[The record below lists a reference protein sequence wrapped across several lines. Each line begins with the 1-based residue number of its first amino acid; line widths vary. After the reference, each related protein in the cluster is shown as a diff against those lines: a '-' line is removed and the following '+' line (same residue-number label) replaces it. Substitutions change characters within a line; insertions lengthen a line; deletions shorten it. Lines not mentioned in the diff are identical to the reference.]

1 MATLDPARQPG
12 ANVVLAP
19 ADVYALASF
28 VVAGCYLL
36 YPSDAP
42 GDEKPEPAPPA
53 RTASSLPRQ
62 GGLMD
67 RLWAY
72 FAPRRQKRRSGGA
85 GQRVSQAWMH
95 TGTNETVATE
105 VDDIASW
112 LKDKGSRQPV
122 THQRRDTAREWGNWE
137 EGGNEMARLKR
148 ALAEKEIALELQQ
161 RSFEEQAEQTQLLEQ
176 EVQRDVALLR
186 TAAAQRAA
194 DASKIQSLSVLNKE
208 LDDVVREMS
217 SVVLRSPK
225 NPDGLSRLRARG
237 SESAAAR
244 AEEWVCSANGNR
256 WQNSPDSLERAAF
269 DLGGAWGSYHDLAF
283 PAQSG
288 SASPMSTMTHNSVAE
303 VLVGEQELVV
313 KPGASTRSSQ
323 VLLQLIEDRSY

>member
-1 MATLDPARQPG
+1 VAALDPARQPG
-12 ANVVLAP
+12 ANVGWAR
-19 ADVYALASF
+19 ADVLALASF

-36 YPSDAP
+36 YLSDAP

-62 GGLMD
+62 GGLVD

-72 FAPRRQKRRSGGA
+72 FAPRWQKRRSGGA
-85 GQRVSQAWMH
+85 GQHVSQARMH
-95 TGTNETVATE
+95 TGTNETVAAD

-112 LKDKGSRQPV
+112 LKDKGSRQQV
-122 THQRRDTAREWGNWE
+122 
-137 EGGNEMARLKR
+137 ARLKR

-161 RSFEEQAEQTQLLEQ
+161 RSFEEQAEKTQHLEQ

-225 NPDGLSRLRARG
+225 NPDGFSKVGARG
-237 SESAAAR
+237 RESAQVR

-256 WQNSPDSLERAAF
+256 WHNSPDSIERAVF
-269 DLGGAWGSYHDLAF
+269 DLGDAWGSYHDLAF